1 MYLSSVT
8 LPDAAGVLLAAVLA
22 AAAFL
27 KLARPRAS
35 MTALGTFGI
44 RRRPVQAAVLGGVI
58 AVEAALA
65 VGVALGWAPA
75 AWIAAATMLA
85 FAALLARALREGR
98 RGQPCA
104 CFGPRSR
111 VSPLAVVRDVG
122 LGACLLALP
131 FLPEAAI
138 ATDGWLAIGLVVALL
153 ACAVL
158 AVAVLALAREV
169 GTLRLALPAQGALE
183 IEGEGPELGGQAAII
198 ERFRPGPSARFALAV
213 FSSDGCPLC
222 RTLEPSVDALGRDPL
237 VALETFDEVR
247 DADVWEALHV
257 PGSPYAVALDL
268 DGVVLAKGTFNSYAQ
283 LEGVLAAAERRQVA
297 GARA

>member
-1 MYLSSVT
+1 VT
-8 LPDAAGVLLAAVLA
+8 IADAAGVLLAAVLVA
-22 AAAFL
+22 AALL

-35 MTALGTFGI
+35 MSALATFGI
-44 RRRPVQAAVLGGVI
+44 ERPPVQAILLATVVAL
-58 AVEAALA
+58 ELALA

-75 AWIAAATMLA
+75 AWIAAGLMLG
-85 FAALLARALREGR
+85 FAALLTRALRSGR

-104 CFGPRSR
+104 CFGARSR
-111 VSPLAVVRDVG
+111 VSPLGVVRDVG
-122 LGACLLALP
+122 LGLCLVAVP
-131 FLPEAAI
+131 FLPETEI
-138 ATDGWLAIGLVVALL
+138 ATDGWLAIGLAVALVAVL
-153 ACAVL
+153 AL

-169 GTLRLALPAQGALE
+169 GTLRLALPAQAALE
-183 IEGEGPELGGQAAII
+183 VEHEGPELGGRAAII
-198 ERFRPGPSARFALAV
+198 ERFRPGTSARFALAV

-247 DADVWEALHV
+247 DAEAWESLHV

-268 DGVVLAKGTFNSYAQ
+268 DGVVLAKGTFNSHAQ

-297 GARA
+297 SARA

>member
-1 MYLSSVT
+1 VHLSSVT
-8 LPDAAGVLLAAVLA
+8 VADAAGVLLAAALA
-22 AAAFL
+22 AAALL
-27 KLARPRAS
+27 KLARPVAS
-35 MTALGTFGI
+35 MSALATFGI
-44 RRRPVQAAVLGGVI
+44 ERRPVQAVVLASV
-58 AVEAALA
+58 VVLEAALA

-75 AWIAAATMLA
+75 AWIAAATMLG
-85 FAALLARALREGR
+85 FAALLGRALRSGR

-104 CFGPRSR
+104 CFGSRSR

-138 ATDGWLAIGLVVALL
+138 GTDGWLAIGLAVALA
-153 ACAVL
+153 ACVVL
-158 AVAVLALAREV
+158 GVAVLALAREV
-169 GTLRLALPAQGALE
+169 GTLRLALPAQAALE
-183 IEGEGPELGGQAAII
+183 IEHEGPELGGRAAII

-222 RTLEPSVDALGRDPL
+222 QTLAPSVDALGRDPL

-247 DADVWEALHV
+247 DSDAWEALHV
-257 PGSPYAVALDL
+257 PGSPYAVALGL